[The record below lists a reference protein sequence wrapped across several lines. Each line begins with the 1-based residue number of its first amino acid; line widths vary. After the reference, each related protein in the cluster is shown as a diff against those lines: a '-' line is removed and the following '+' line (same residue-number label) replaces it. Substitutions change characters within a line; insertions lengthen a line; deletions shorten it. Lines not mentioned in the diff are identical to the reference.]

1 MCQGITRGKR
11 AALLD
16 FVHIDPMNAPAVSE
30 AVEMVRGT
38 GNVSEGGGDKEA
50 WGIPLDSRVFPAT

>member
-1 MCQGITRGKR
+1 
-11 AALLD
+11 
-16 FVHIDPMNAPAVSE
+16 MNAPAVSE